1 MRIGHLLKN
10 KMTGNFCISGDES
23 LVKAAAVMNQ
33 NHIGSLVVKE
43 GGKVVSI
50 VTERDVMRAV
60 SDHSGRLAELKV
72 ADVMATTLICC
83 DADDSVDHIMDIMI
97 NNETGHRIRHL
108 PVMENGN
115 FIGVISMSDIIQALL
130 TETKFENNLLKNYIK
145 NWPEG
150 GVKD

>member
-1 MRIGHLLKN
+1 MRIGHLIKN
-10 KMTGNFCISGDES
+10 KMTGNFCVSRDES
-23 LVKAAAVMNQ
+23 LVNAAAVMNK

-43 GGKVVSI
+43 GDKVISI

-72 ADVMATTLICC
+72 ADVMATKLIQC

-97 NNETGHRIRHL
+97 NNETRHRIRHL

-150 GVKD
+150 GARE